1 MNPDPNRRQV
11 LLAAA
16 AWLLTSGARA
26 AMQLEPTPAQSAG
39 PFYPTEPPLDDDPNF
54 TRVRGALG
62 VAQGRITDLSGRLL
76 DRAGRPIS
84 ATRIEIWQCD
94 ATGRYHHPLDRGGVR
109 DPNFQG
115 FGRTVTDADGRY
127 RFRTIRPVPYPGRTP
142 HIHLAVFPPGEPPF
156 ITQLYVRGE
165 PRNAGDF
172 LFNRIPPERRPRVL
186 ADFVP
191 VQRDGV
197 ELAANFDLILE
208 VTPRG

>member
-1 MNPDPNRRQV
+1 MNPDPNRRRL
-11 LLAAA
+11 LLASA
-16 AWLLTSGARA
+16 AWLLAGGARA
-26 AMQLEPTPAQSAG
+26 TTRLEPTPAQTAG
-39 PFYPTEPPLDDDPNF
+39 PFYPTEPPLDDDDDL
-54 TRVRGALG
+54 TRVRGARG
-62 VAQGRITDLSGRLL
+62 IAQGRITDLSGRVL
-76 DRAGRPIS
+76 DRNGRPIPR
-84 ATRIEIWQCD
+84 ARVEIWQCD
-94 ATGRYHHPLDRGGVR
+94 ATGRYHHPLDRSGAR

-115 FGRTVTDADGRY
+115 FGHSITDAEGRY

-142 HIHLAVFPPGEPPF
+142 HIHMAVFTQGERPL

-172 LFNRIPPERRPRVL
+172 LFGRIPPERRPLVL

-197 ELAANFDLILE
+197 ELAANFDLVLE

>member
-1 MNPDPNRRQV
+1 M
-11 LLAAA
+11 
-16 AWLLTSGARA
+16 
-26 AMQLEPTPAQSAG
+26 
-39 PFYPTEPPLDDDPNF
+39 
-54 TRVRGALG
+54 RGASGL
-62 VAQGRITDLSGRLL
+62 AQGRITDLSGRLL
-76 DRAGRPIS
+76 DRNGRPIHP
-84 ATRIEIWQCD
+84 ARIEIWQCD
-94 ATGRYHHPLDRGGVR
+94 ATGRYHHPLDRGGAR

-172 LFNRIPPERRPRVL
+172 LFDRIPPERRPRVL
-186 ADFVP
+186 ADFIP

>member
-1 MNPDPNRRQV
+1 MSAVHAGDHLADFRSRNR
-11 LLAAA
+11 
-16 AWLLTSGARA
+16 
-26 AMQLEPTPAQSAG
+26 E
-39 PFYPTEPPLDDDPNF
+39 
-54 TRVRGALG
+54 
-62 VAQGRITDLSGRLL
+62 VAQPL
-76 DRAGRPIS
+76 
-84 ATRIEIWQCD
+84 
-94 ATGRYHHPLDRGGVR
+94 HLDRGGAR

-115 FGRTVTDADGRY
+115 FGRTVTDAEGRY
-127 RFRTIRPVPYPGRTP
+127 LFRTIRPVPYPGRTP
-142 HIHLAVFPPGEPPF
+142 HIHIAVFPPGEPPF

-172 LFNRIPPERRPRVL
+172 LFDRIPPEQRPLVL